1 MEVDPIE
8 STLKAPVAKRLK
20 LKYEELLSSFAFN
33 FDLRRYPMY
42 QLKATIA
49 GELAPGRDLH
59 SPTFQL
65 NLSRF

>member
-1 MEVDPIE
+1 
-8 STLKAPVAKRLK
+8 LK